1 MALDLSKMVPF
12 WQKLS
17 PARQSVLTA
26 AAESVG
32 VWRFLGMPTMLA
44 AADRGNIETVC
55 RELTGFVSDELVD
68 QYRKG

>member
-12 WQKLS
+12 WNKLS
-17 PARQSVLTA
+17 PARQIVLTET
-26 AAESVG
+26 AERVG

-55 RELTGFVSDELVD
+55 RELTGFVSDELVE